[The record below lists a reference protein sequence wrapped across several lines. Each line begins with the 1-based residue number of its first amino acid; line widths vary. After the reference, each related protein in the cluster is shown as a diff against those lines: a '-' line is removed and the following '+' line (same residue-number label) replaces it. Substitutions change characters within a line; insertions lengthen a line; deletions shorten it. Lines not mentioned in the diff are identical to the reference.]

1 MTCQQNDAQQNDTHR
16 NDIQQNDV
24 QQNDVQQNKNKRCV
38 TLKDKKI
45 KRFAECR
52 D

>member
-1 MTCQQNDAQQNDTHR
+1 MTFISMPCQQNDAQQNDTHR
-16 NDIQQNDV
+16 NDI